1 MVRLEFP
8 INLSP
13 TQREKNGNSSPMCK
27 PVYNLSLKSYSALQN
42 MCSTVGY
49 SILLETKRKHC

>member
-13 TQREKNGNSSPMCK
+13 TQREKNWNSSPMCK
-27 PVYNLSLKSYSALQN
+27 PVYNLSLKPYSALQN
-42 MCSTVGY
+42 MCSTV
-49 SILLETKRKHC
+49 